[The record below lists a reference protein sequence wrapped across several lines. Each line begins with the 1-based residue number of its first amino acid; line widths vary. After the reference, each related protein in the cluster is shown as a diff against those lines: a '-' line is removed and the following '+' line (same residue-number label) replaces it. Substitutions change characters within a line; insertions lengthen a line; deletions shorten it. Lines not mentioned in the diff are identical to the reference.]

1 MKDELKVIEYRN
13 IRVLTTQQLAEA
25 YETDS
30 KIVSNNFNR
39 NKERYI
45 EGKHYI
51 CLEGENKRNFL
62 NNHQI
67 DDGLKNASKLYLWTE
82 KGAFLHAKSLNTDK
96 AWEVYDHLV
105 DTYFQMKEEK
115 KLSIDEIINN
125 PDFGI
130 QLLSTLKEEKEKRKA
145 LEIEVK
151 IKDQIIG
158 ELKPKADYTSMIL
171 NNKGL
176 VTITQIA
183 KDYGMSGQEMN
194 KILHNL
200 GVQYKQSEQWLL
212 YKTYQDKGYTH
223 STTVDIKHKDGTP
236 DIRMNTKWTQKGRLF
251 LYELLKKNGYLPVIE
266 QQQTA

>member
-82 KGAFLHAKSLNTDK
+82 KGAFLHAKSLNTDYIK
-96 AWEVYDHLV
+96 HIRIKV
-105 DTYFQMKEEK
+105 
-115 KLSIDEIINN
+115 I
-125 PDFGI
+125 PI
-130 QLLSTLKEEKEKRKA
+130 Q
-145 LEIEVK
+145 
-151 IKDQIIG
+151 QQW
-158 ELKPKADYTSMIL
+158 IL
-171 NNKGL
+171 NIKMGHQ
-176 VTITQIA
+176 T
-183 KDYGMSGQEMN
+183 
-194 KILHNL
+194 
-200 GVQYKQSEQWLL
+200 SE
-212 YKTYQDKGYTH
+212 
-223 STTVDIKHKDGTP
+223 
-236 DIRMNTKWTQKGRLF
+236 
-251 LYELLKKNGYLPVIE
+251 
-266 QQQTA
+266 